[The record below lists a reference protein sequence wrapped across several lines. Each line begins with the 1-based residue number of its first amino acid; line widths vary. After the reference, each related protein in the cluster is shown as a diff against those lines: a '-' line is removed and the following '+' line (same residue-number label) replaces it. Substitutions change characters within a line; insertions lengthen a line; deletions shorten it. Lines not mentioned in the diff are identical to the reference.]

1 MVLIDLYPD
10 PVFIYVNAKSVQRPE
25 VKKFTEYY
33 MNNASRLSGAVGYV
47 GLPTQGYTLA
57 KQHLQKRR
65 VGTVFAGDA
74 PVGLT
79 IEALLK
85 REAQY

>member
-1 MVLIDLYPD
+1 
-10 PVFIYVNAKSVQRPE
+10 
-25 VKKFTEYY
+25 
-33 MNNASRLSGAVGYV
+33 MNNASRLSGAVGYI
-47 GLPTQGYTLA
+47 GLPARAYTLA
-57 KQHLQKRR
+57 KQHLQKRKI
-65 VGTVFAGDA
+65 GTVFAGDA